1 SSYNPTVLDRQSLL
15 TIYQSD
21 PIFQTLAHQL
31 TSGEKFRLQLRG
43 LSGSLDM
50 VLFASYFEKKGGF
63 HLIVAQDK
71 EEAAYLNSDLQN
83 LLNTEEH
90 LIFPGSFKR
99 PYQYDEV
106 DNANV
111 LTRAEILN
119 HLLDTKGESRIVITY
134 PEALYE
140 KVINKRSLVE
150 NTFTARVG
158 ESVDMEF
165 VTEVLSSYDF
175 ERTDFVYEPGQFAI
189 RGGILDVFS
198 FSNEHPYR
206 LELFGKE
213 IESIRTF
220 DPETQLSIANVE
232 LISLIPNVQTKL
244 LQELRQSLLG
254 FLPEKTTLWLKDYQL
269 TVDVMDESFHKAE
282 QAFAQIVSQSS
293 MDKLLLK
300 PSDLFDNGKDF
311 AQLIS
316 GYSTVEFG
324 RQFYLKTDTKI
335 SWESQPQPSFNKN
348 FDLLVTNLSDNEKQ
362 GFTN

>member
-1 SSYNPTVLDRQSLL
+1 LDRQSFIS
-15 TIYQSD
+15 IYQSD

-31 TSGEKFRLQLRG
+31 ASAEMIKLQLRG

-50 VLFASYFEKKGGF
+50 VLLASYFEKNGGF
-63 HLIVAQDK
+63 HLIIAQDK
-71 EEAAYLNSDLQN
+71 DEAAYLNSDLQN
-83 LLNTEEH
+83 LLHTEEH
-90 LIFPGSFKR
+90 MVFPGSFKR

-111 LTRAEILN
+111 LMRAEILN
-119 HLLDTKGESRIVITY
+119 HILETKGDPRIIITY

-150 NTFTARVG
+150 NTYSVRVG

-165 VTEVLSSYDF
+165 VSEILTSYDF

-213 IESIRTF
+213 VESIRTF
-220 DPETQLSIANVE
+220 DPESQLSIANVE

-244 LQELRQSLLG
+244 LQEVRQSFLS
-254 FLPEKTTLWLKDYQL
+254 FLPEKAIIWIKDFQL
-269 TVDVMDESFHKAE
+269 TADVMDESFHKAE
-282 QAFAQIVSQSS
+282 QAFTQIVSQSHTEN
-293 MDKLLLK
+293 LLIK
-300 PSDLFDNGKDF
+300 PNDLFDRGLDF
-311 AQLIS
+311 SELIR
-316 GYSTVEFG
+316 GFSTVEFG
-324 RQFYLKTDTKI
+324 RQFYLNTENKI

-348 FDLLVTNLSDNEKQ
+348 FDLLVTNLSENENQ
-362 GFTN
+362 GFVKFYYSGK